1 MQAISDWLREKRA
14 KHSIGRLT
22 DADFDELQ
30 ELLSGAGAA
39 RQQLLYLQA
48 TSTSPLSRVVGAA
61 RYVPGERH
69 DDYTLD
75 PADFPYETVI
85 QAVEDGWRIVQFPVP
100 PTGFS
105 DQALD
110 YLGFEFVLERYEKA
124 HRRDAENAKGAQRKG
139 QETTKTR

>member
-1 MQAISDWLREKRA
+1 MWFGSMQAISHWLSEKRA
-14 KHSIGRLT
+14 KYILGRLT

-30 ELLSGAGAA
+30 ELLSSATTP

-61 RYVPGERH
+61 RYLPGERH

-75 PADFPYETVI
+75 PTGFPYETVM
-85 QAVEDGWRIVQFPVP
+85 QAVEDGWRIIQFPVP
-100 PTGFS
+100 PTTFS

-110 YLGFEFVLERYEKA
+110 YLGFEFVLERFEP
-124 HRRDAENAKGAQRKG
+124 
-139 QETTKTR
+139 